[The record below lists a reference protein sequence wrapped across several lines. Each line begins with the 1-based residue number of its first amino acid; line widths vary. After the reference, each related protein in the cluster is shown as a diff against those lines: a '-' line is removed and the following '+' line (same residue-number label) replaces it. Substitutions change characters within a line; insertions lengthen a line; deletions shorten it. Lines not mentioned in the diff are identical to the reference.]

1 MISKNEIESVSLE
14 IANYWTSSKMFQ
26 ENNTNCGALIAFDW
40 YGDCLS
46 EINTNIDLHDLEID
60 NFKFHSLIYFI
71 AENNFNYILGLR
83 NVRYKNNPSESWT
96 NKLKEH
102 LNINSLDYDEYV
114 VQPWPTSIPEFD
126 VPDNI
131 FILRYSFNPDN
142 KIDDLAAKNTLFK
155 DWILKSDWED
165 KFIEKSELEKK
176 RVIVLVSDI
185 ENLVLHNG
193 YVK

>member
-1 MISKNEIESVSLE
+1 MIPMVKIEDLSLE

-40 YGDCLS
+40 HGDCLS
-46 EINTNIDLHDLEID
+46 EINTNIDLHD
-60 NFKFHSLIYFI
+60 
-71 AENNFNYILGLR
+71 FNYILGLR

-102 LNINSLDYDEYV
+102 LNTNSLDYDEYV

-142 KIDDLAAKNTLFK
+142 KIDDLAANNTLFK
-155 DWILKSDWED
+155 NWILKSDWED
-165 KFIEKSELEKK
+165 KFIEESPELEKK

-185 ENLVLHNG
+185 ENLVLHSG